1 MSRSRPKPPW
11 SPLKLPSRCGDAMSI
26 VLTEAH
32 PSMFPSEE
40 YIGEGKQARLDL
52 AIDETA
58 VKGKWRPPTPRPQQ
72 MPGQIGMEES

>member
-1 MSRSRPKPPW
+1 MNRIQTI
-11 SPLKLPSRCGDAMSI
+11 DAPQMI
-26 VLTEAH
+26 
-32 PSMFPSEE
+32 FPSEE

-72 MPGQIGMEES
+72 MREQTEIGDQA